1 MKLKSPNVW
10 FILGTVPVLLLD
22 FALGAWLARGMVWLS
37 VLLLLLGAA
46 LAVMMVRKYLVLPKP
61 VKNYGDPE
69 PANLEVPVAC
79 NAEFYHCPAMAK
91 YEFLHRTVE
100 VAVSY
105 THLIW
110 TRLCPRFP
118 G

>member
-69 PANLEVPVAC
+69 PAKDVYKRQSFESGRRGRPGAARRSAVPAGGSG
-79 NAEFYHCPAMAK
+79 
-91 YEFLHRTVE
+91 L
-100 VAVSY
+100 
-105 THLIW
+105 
-110 TRLCPRFP
+110 
-118 G
+118 